1 MEEDDNEDNF
11 DNESGVGVV
20 AASNKVFL
28 FLFHIEN
35 QEKVINTFCFL
46 SLLGFSGAFFNRF
59 VIAFVIHTK

>member
-11 DNESGVGVV
+11 DNESGVV